1 MPVEFRDLRWAI
13 VASQHR
19 SLRQAA
25 EALNIKQSTLSRRL
39 RNLECKLGS
48 TLFERTNGGTRPTI
62 EGQEFLDAARRVV
75 GETDAMTARLKTRS
89 RGESGR
95 LTIGIHT
102 SLSAGNLRAILLEH
116 RHRFPDVDRQL
127 VDGGSDHLISDLASS
142 AVDVALVAAPNQKW
156 RDRSLLLWSE
166 RVVAALPANHPL
178 TGRDVVHWGELRHES
193 LLMSRRGPGP
203 EFLELL
209 ISKLGSSDPC
219 LLLRHDVVLDRGEI
233 DLSTGA
239 LIQERRTD
247 IVYGW
252 NDTTQGMRLVFEFKR
267 MGRQKKHRNH
277 YLLEQGL
284 GRFVTGIYSRRQ
296 AVAAMVGVL
305 LDPEADVVPPI
316 REALEDAALAT
327 ALRLKPTSGG
337 DPIARPSNMFRAAD
351 FDTEHE
357 RDPSLAPTHGTI
369 RVSHF
374 FLAFGIREAP

>member
-1 MPVEFRDLRWAI
+1 MI
-13 VASQHR
+13 
-19 SLRQAA
+19 
-25 EALNIKQSTLSRRL
+25 
-39 RNLECKLGS
+39 
-48 TLFERTNGGTRPTI
+48 
-62 EGQEFLDAARRVV
+62 
-75 GETDAMTARLKTRS
+75 
-89 RGESGR
+89 
-95 LTIGIHT
+95 
-102 SLSAGNLRAILLEH
+102 
-116 RHRFPDVDRQL
+116 
-127 VDGGSDHLISDLASS
+127 
-142 AVDVALVAAPNQKW
+142 
-156 RDRSLLLWSE
+156 
-166 RVVAALPANHPL
+166 
-178 TGRDVVHWGELRHES
+178 
-193 LLMSRRGPGP
+193 
-203 EFLELL
+203 
-209 ISKLGSSDPC
+209 
-219 LLLRHDVVLDRGEI
+219 GEI
-233 DLSTGA
+233 DLSTGT

-252 NDTTQGMRLVFEFKR
+252 NDTTQGMRLVFEFNR

-305 LDPEADVVPPI
+305 LDPDADVVPPI

-374 FLAFGIREAP
+374 FLAFGYPTSTLKLKTT